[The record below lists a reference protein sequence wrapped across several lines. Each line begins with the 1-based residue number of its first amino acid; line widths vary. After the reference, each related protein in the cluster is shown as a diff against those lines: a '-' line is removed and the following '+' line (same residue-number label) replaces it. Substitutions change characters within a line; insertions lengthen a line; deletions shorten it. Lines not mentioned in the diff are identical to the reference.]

1 MTNPKPIRARRAV
14 AVVFLMHGILVG
26 GWVAHIP
33 LAKERLAIGPAVLS
47 FALLAIAAGAVC
59 AMLFTGN
66 AIQKYGSARMT
77 IATGIGFCLTFL
89 APVSAPSFALFCIGG
104 FLMGMAIGSM
114 DVSMNAHGLAVEQ
127 TLRFPT
133 MSLFH
138 GMFSAGGM
146 AGTFIG
152 AAVMKAVGPLPQA
165 MIFSAACLIM
175 LIAAKPHLLPG
186 AVDKG
191 ASRSGLVFPSRATL
205 GLGLLCFL
213 ALLIEGSIL
222 DWAAILLRE
231 RFVLE
236 AGTAALAFGVYQ
248 GGMAIARLTGDKLRM
263 LIGAVMLVRASASLT
278 AVGTAVALFAPWPVL
293 VFAGFVFAGLGIG
306 NVAPVLFA
314 GGGRMERESP
324 AHGIAAV
331 TTLGYT
337 GFLAGPPIIGFTAE
351 ITGLQLALGLTVI
364 AAIVIAVFARTV
376 DAADTF

>member
-1 MTNPKPIRARRAV
+1 MTPLKPARARWAV
-14 AVVFLMHGILVG
+14 AAIFLLHGMLVG
-26 GWVAHIP
+26 GWVAHIA
-33 LAKERLAIGPAVLS
+33 LAKERLAIGPAMLS
-47 FALLAIAAGAVC
+47 FGLLSIAAGAVC
-59 AMLFTGN
+59 AMLFTGS

-77 IATGIGFCLTFL
+77 LATGIGFCLTFL
-89 APVSAPSFALFCIGG
+89 LPVNAPTFALFCAGG
-104 FLMGMAIGSM
+104 FLMGMTIGSM

-127 TLRFPT
+127 KLRLPT

-146 AGTFIG
+146 VGTFMG

-165 MIFSAACLIM
+165 LMLSATCLVM
-175 LIAAKPHLLPG
+175 LILARPFLLPG

-191 ASRSGLVFPSRATL
+191 TSRTGLVLPSRATL

-213 ALLIEGSIL
+213 ALMIEGSIL
-222 DWAAILLRE
+222 DWAAIMLRE
-231 RFVLE
+231 RFALE

-248 GGMAIARLTGDKLRM
+248 GGMAVARLTGDRLRM
-263 LIGAVMLVRASASLT
+263 LVGAVTLVTVSALIT
-278 AVGTAVALFAPWPVL
+278 AVGTAVALFAPWPIL
-293 VFAGFVFAGLGIG
+293 VFAGFIFAGLGIG

-314 GGGRMERESP
+314 GGGRLERESP

-351 ITGLQLALGLTVI
+351 LTGLQLALGLTVI
-364 AAIVIAVFARTV
+364 AAIVIAVFARAV